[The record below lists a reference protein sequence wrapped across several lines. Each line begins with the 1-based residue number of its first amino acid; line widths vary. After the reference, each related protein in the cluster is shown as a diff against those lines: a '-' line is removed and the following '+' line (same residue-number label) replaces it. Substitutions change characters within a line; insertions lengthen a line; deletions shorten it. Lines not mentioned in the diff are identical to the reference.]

1 MPSDDLDHL
10 DATGLAAA
18 IRAGELTAR
27 DAVEHALAR
36 IEERNPTLNA
46 VTALRADDALADVE
60 RGLPGGPL
68 TGVPFVVK
76 DLGATVAGM
85 PSTNGSRL
93 WRDNVASEDSELV
106 ARYRRAGVV
115 VIGMTNSP
123 ELGRNASTEPV
134 LHGPTRN
141 PHAPTHSPGGSSGG
155 TAAAIASGMVPVGHG
170 NDGGGSI
177 RIPASMCGLVGL
189 KPSRAR
195 TPSRPRLAS
204 FAYPLAVNHVLTR
217 TVRDTA
223 LLLDVG
229 AGPVAGDPYV
239 APPPTRPYVDEVGA
253 PVERLRVAVQTT
265 MPDGDRVDDACA
277 AATTATAKLLSELG
291 HHVSDDAPA
300 YPLDALTAVM
310 SVCMIAPMTAE
321 IDARLA
327 ELGRPLADDD
337 LEPFTR
343 VLYDI
348 GKTLDAAAVV
358 RALQE
363 VERAG
368 QVIGELFVDHD
379 VLVTPTIART
389 VPRLG
394 VLDTTVPESMYAN
407 AAAYSG
413 MTSPFNVTGQPAI
426 SLPMGVDDDGLP
438 VGVQLV
444 AAYGREDVLLRVAA
458 QLEVAQPWPTDPV
471 WHTS

>member
-1 MPSDDLDHL
+1 VDDL
-10 DATGLAAA
+10 DATGLADA
-18 IRAGELTAR
+18 IRAGDVSAR
-27 DAVEHALAR
+27 EAVEWSLAR
-36 IEERNPTLNA
+36 IDERNPALNA
-46 VTALRADDALADVE
+46 VTALRADAALADVE
-60 RGLPGGPL
+60 RGLPDGPL

-93 WRDNVASEDSELV
+93 WRDNVAGDDSELV

-115 VIGMTNSP
+115 VVGMTNSP

-134 LHGPTRN
+134 LHGATRN

-189 KPSRAR
+189 KPSRMR

-204 FAYPLAVNHVLTR
+204 FAYPLAVNHVLAR
-217 TVRDTA
+217 TVRDSA

-239 APPPTRPYVDEVGA
+239 APPPARPYVDEVGA
-253 PVERLRVAVQTT
+253 PVERLRVALQTA
-265 MPDGDRVDDACA
+265 MPNGDRSDDACVEA
-277 AATTATAKLLSELG
+277 ATATARLLSELG
-291 HHVSDDAPA
+291 HDVTDDAAPA

-337 LEPFTR
+337 LEAFTR

-348 GKTLDAAAVV
+348 GRSLDAGAVV
-358 RALQE
+358 RALQQL
-363 VERAG
+363 ERAG
-368 QVIGELFVDHD
+368 QVIGGFFVDHD
-379 VLVTPTIART
+379 LLVTPTVART

-394 VLDTTVPESMYAN
+394 VLDTTVPDSMYAN
-407 AAAYSG
+407 AAAYSA
-413 MTSPFNVTGQPAI
+413 MTSPFNATGQPAV
-426 SLPMGVDDDGLP
+426 SLPMAVDGDGLP

-444 AAYGREDVLLRVAA
+444 AAYGREDLLLRVAA
-458 QLEVAQPWPTDPV
+458 QLEAARPWPTAPV
-471 WHTS
+471 WRPD

>member
-1 MPSDDLDHL
+1 VS
-10 DATGLAAA
+10 
-18 IRAGELTAR
+18 AR
-27 DAVEHALAR
+27 EAVEHALAR
-36 IEERNPTLNA
+36 IEERNPALNA
-46 VTALRADDALADVE
+46 VTALRADGALDDVA
-60 RGLPGGPL
+60 RGLPDGAL

-93 WRDNVASEDSELV
+93 WRDHVAADDSELV

-115 VIGMTNSP
+115 VVGMTNSP

-141 PHAPTHSPGGSSGG
+141 PYSPTHSPGGSSGG
-155 TAAAIASGMVPVGHG
+155 TAAAVASGMVPVGHG

-189 KPSRAR
+189 KPSRMR

-217 TVRDTA
+217 TVRDSA
-223 LLLDVG
+223 VLLDIG
-229 AGPVAGDPYV
+229 AGPVAGDPYA
-239 APPPTRPYVDEVGA
+239 APPPARRYAEEVGA
-253 PVERLRVAVQTT
+253 PVERLRVALQTT
-265 MPDGDRVDDACA
+265 MPNGDPVDDACA
-277 AATTATAKLLSELG
+277 AAATATAKLLSELG
-291 HHVSDDAPA
+291 HDVVDDTAPA
-300 YPLDALTAVM
+300 YPLDALAAVM

-321 IDARLA
+321 IDARLG
-327 ELGRPLADDD
+327 ELGRALQEDD

-343 VLYDI
+343 ILYDV

-358 RALQE
+358 RALQD

-368 QVIGELFVDHD
+368 QVIGEFFVEHD
-379 VLVTPTIART
+379 VLVTPTVART

-394 VLDTTVPESMYAN
+394 VLDTTVPESMYTN
-407 AAAYSG
+407 AAAYSA
-413 MTSPFNVTGQPAI
+413 MTSPFNATGQPAM
-426 SLPMGVDDDGLP
+426 SLPMDVDDDGLP

-444 AAYGREDVLLRVAA
+444 AAYGREDLLLRLGA
-458 QLEVAQPWPTDPV
+458 QLESARPWPTTPV
-471 WHTS
+471 WPATRRR

>member
-1 MPSDDLDHL
+1 
-10 DATGLAAA
+10 
-18 IRAGELTAR
+18 
-27 DAVEHALAR
+27 
-36 IEERNPTLNA
+36 
-46 VTALRADDALADVE
+46 
-60 RGLPGGPL
+60 
-68 TGVPFVVK
+68 VPFVVK

-93 WRDNVASEDSELV
+93 WRDSVAAGDSELV

-115 VIGMTNSP
+115 VVGMTNSP

-141 PHAPTHSPGGSSGG
+141 PHSPTHSPGGSSGG
-155 TAAAIASGMVPVGHG
+155 TAAAVASGMVTVGHG

-189 KPSRAR
+189 KPSRMR

-217 TVRDTA
+217 SVRDSA

-229 AGPVAGDPYV
+229 AGPVAGDPYA
-239 APPPTRPYVDEVGA
+239 APPPARPYTDEVGA
-253 PVERLRVAVQTT
+253 PVERLRVALQTA
-265 MPDGDRVDDACA
+265 MPNGDRVDEACA
-277 AATTATAKLLSELG
+277 ATATATAELLAELG
-291 HHVSDDAPA
+291 HDVAGGAAPV

-327 ELGRPLADDD
+327 ELGRPLGADD

-343 VLYDI
+343 VLYDV
-348 GKTLDAAAVV
+348 GRTLDAAAMV

-368 QVIGELFVDHD
+368 QVIGEFFVDHD
-379 VLVTPTIART
+379 VLVTPTVART

-407 AAAYSG
+407 AAAYSA

-444 AAYGREDVLLRVAA
+444 GAYGREDLLLRVAA
-458 QLEVAQPWPTDPV
+458 QLESARPWPTAPV
-471 WHTS
+471 WPAT